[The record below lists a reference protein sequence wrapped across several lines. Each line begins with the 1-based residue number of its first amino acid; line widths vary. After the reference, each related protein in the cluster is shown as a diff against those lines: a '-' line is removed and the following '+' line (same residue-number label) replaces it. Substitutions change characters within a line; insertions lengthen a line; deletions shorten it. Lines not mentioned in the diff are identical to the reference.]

1 LPAFGGGRRSDAM
14 VVARD
19 VTRNARRLHPPELSG
34 TAERVRR
41 VCPILKIK
49 RTAFLVSENA
59 VLVPRPHVRQ
69 GNGALGFL
77 VVAEAVGDRF
87 GSCI

>member
-1 LPAFGGGRRSDAM
+1 MPD
-14 VVARD
+14 
-19 VTRNARRLHPPELSG
+19 PENQKDGVSG
-34 TAERVRR
+34 FR
-41 VCPILKIK
+41 K
-49 RTAFLVSENA
+49 R
-59 VLVPRPHVRQ
+59 RQ